1 MSRQTNH
8 DVLQPCPDFDAGGL
22 TGREEGVDD
31 GCADGSVVIAGKEI
45 VLAPQ
50 GQRPDGILDS
60 VVVDVVSESP
70 SRIITETDKSYSR
83 I

>member
-1 MSRQTNH
+1 M
-8 DVLQPCPDFDAGGL
+8 
-22 TGREEGVDD
+22 
-31 GCADGSVVIAGKEI
+31 IAGKEI